1 MQKNIVLENGTIPVY
16 ETSTGEKIVYGSE
29 LYKGLCI
36 TSSYPEWLNSR
47 LRECKAV
54 EDEDFCSF
62 IKRSDS
68 PNGCPKQ
75 EHMINLNV
83 AKRIIE
89 KENDGKGGT
98 KNEAN

>member
-1 MQKNIVLENGTIPVY
+1 MQEKIVFENSCVPVH
-16 ETSTGEKIVYGSE
+16 ETSTGEKFVYGSE
-29 LYKGLCI
+29 LYKELCI
-36 TSSYPEWLNSR
+36 TSSYLEWLNSR

-62 IKRSDS
+62 IQRSDS

-75 EHMINLNV
+75 EHMIKLNV

-98 KNEAN
+98 ENETD

>member
-1 MQKNIVLENGTIPVY
+1 MQQKIVLENGTISVY

-29 LYKGLCI
+29 LYKGLGI
-36 TSSYPEWLNSR
+36 TFSYLEWLNSR

-68 PNGCPKQ
+68 PNGCPEQ
-75 EHMINLNV
+75 EHMIKLNV

-98 KNEAN
+98 ENETD

>member
-62 IKRSDS
+62 IKKSNS
-68 PNGCPKQ
+68 SNGCPKQ
-75 EHMINLNV
+75 EHMIKINV

-89 KENDGKGGT
+89 KENDTKGGA
-98 KNEAN
+98 EE